1 MIMLSKLRHFDVV
14 DNHGGRAR
22 LIDLSIDVLESD
34 YPPIR
39 QLVCRLSNRQE
50 LMLPWSAVTD
60 IDWRRSRITVR
71 SITGT
76 SSTAEEAL
84 GDQVFL
90 RRDVLDALVLDLH
103 NRRATRANDL
113 WLAEENGH
121 LFLKA
126 ADTSARAIFRR
137 LSGGRFGQK
146 PSRAPYDW
154 KYIEFLRGDPRAV
167 RMNAGYR
174 MRIKHLP
181 PGEIAGLS
189 CAIPYL
195 HAAELLTLLPDRVA
209 ADTLE
214 AMGLERQVQ
223 VFGELEEEQGLRL
236 LILMASDDAT
246 DLLGRLPPAITKGYL
261 ERLPKHRSEQLVD
274 LLRYPENTAGG
285 IMTNDIVTFPGNL
298 TVLQARS
305 ELRQRLSDPDFA
317 HFIYIVDG
325 KEKRSLQGT
334 ISMRDFVV
342 AADDQR
348 LHKIMNP
355 YVSALQPLEPA
366 TAAAY
371 RVINSNMAALPV
383 IGRDLQLLGIVTVDA
398 AVVQVASSSWKA
410 LAPKIF
416 S

>member
-1 MIMLSKLRHFDVV
+1 
-14 DNHGGRAR
+14 
-22 LIDLSIDVLESD
+22 
-34 YPPIR
+34 
-39 QLVCRLSNRQE
+39 
-50 LMLPWSAVTD
+50 
-60 IDWRRSRITVR
+60 
-71 SITGT
+71 
-76 SSTAEEAL
+76 
-84 GDQVFL
+84 
-90 RRDVLDALVLDLH
+90 
-103 NRRATRANDL
+103 
-113 WLAEENGH
+113 
-121 LFLKA
+121 
-126 ADTSARAIFRR
+126 
-137 LSGGRFGQK
+137 
-146 PSRAPYDW
+146 
-154 KYIEFLRGDPRAV
+154 
-167 RMNAGYR
+167 
-174 MRIKHLP
+174 
-181 PGEIAGLS
+181 
-189 CAIPYL
+189 
-195 HAAELLTLLPDRVA
+195 
-209 ADTLE
+209 
-214 AMGLERQVQ
+214 VQ

-246 DLLGRLPPAITKGYL
+246 DLLGRLPPAMTKGYL

-398 AVVQVASSSWKA
+398 AVVQVAPSSWKA